1 MRLLGLHLACFARLL
16 RHRAGLSDWR
26 WGRLVFPS
34 AMSRPLAKSTI
45 KKFKE
50 ELEVERE
57 RLQGL
62 IEEMEREIEEARNS
76 ETAADR
82 SSDPENADA
91 GSMRL
96 EYAKELSIE
105 RNTADLLHKVEHAL
119 RRIES
124 GGYGICEV
132 CGEPIP
138 VARLEVL
145 PYATMCVTCASK
157 S

>member
-1 MRLLGLHLACFARLL
+1 MAR
-16 RHRAGLSDWR
+16 S
-26 WGRLVFPS
+26 
-34 AMSRPLAKSTI
+34 LAKTTI
-45 KKFKE
+45 KKYQS
-50 ELEVERE
+50 ELEEERD
-57 RLQGL
+57 RLVSV
-62 IEEMEREIEEARNS
+62 ITEHEKEMEDARNS

-105 RNTADLLHKVEHAL
+105 RNAADLLHKVEHAL
-119 RRIES
+119 RRIKS
-124 GGYGICEV
+124 GDYGVCEV
-132 CGEPIP
+132 CGEAIP

>member
-1 MRLLGLHLACFARLL
+1 MART
-16 RHRAGLSDWR
+16 
-26 WGRLVFPS
+26 
-34 AMSRPLAKSTI
+34 LAKSTI
-45 KKFKE
+45 KKFKS
-50 ELEVERE
+50 ELETERE
-57 RLQGL
+57 RL
-62 IEEMEREIEEARNS
+62 IAVIAEHEKEMEAARSS

-105 RNTADLLHKVEHAL
+105 RNAADLLHKVEHAL

-145 PYATMCVTCASK
+145 PYATTCVTCASK

>member
-1 MRLLGLHLACFARLL
+1 MTR
-16 RHRAGLSDWR
+16 S
-26 WGRLVFPS
+26 
-34 AMSRPLAKSTI
+34 LAKSTI
-45 KKFKE
+45 KKFKA
-50 ELEVERE
+50 ELESERE
-57 RLQGL
+57 RLASL
-62 IEEMEREIEEARNS
+62 IEEMEKEMEDARNS

-119 RRIES
+119 RRIET

-132 CGEPIP
+132 CGEAIP

>member
-1 MRLLGLHLACFARLL
+1 VEVRL
-16 RHRAGLSDWR
+16 S
-26 WGRLVFPS
+26 FPS
-34 AMSRPLAKSTI
+34 AMARSFAKSTV
-45 KKFKE
+45 KRFQQ

-57 RLQGL
+57 RLVEV
-62 IEEMEREIEEARNS
+62 ITEHEKEMEDARNS

-105 RNTADLLHKVEHAL
+105 RNAADLLHKVEHAL
-119 RRIES
+119 RRIEM
-124 GGYGICEV
+124 GGYGVCEV
-132 CGEPIP
+132 CGEAIPI
-138 VARLEVL
+138 ARLEVL

>member
-1 MRLLGLHLACFARLL
+1 MAR
-16 RHRAGLSDWR
+16 S
-26 WGRLVFPS
+26 F
-34 AMSRPLAKSTI
+34 AKSTV
-45 KKFKE
+45 KRFQQ

-57 RLQGL
+57 RLVEV
-62 IEEMEREIEEARNS
+62 ITEHEKEMEDARNS

-105 RNTADLLHKVEHAL
+105 RNAADLLHKVEHAL
-119 RRIES
+119 RRIEN
-124 GGYGICEV
+124 GGYGTCEV

-145 PYATMCVTCASK
+145 PYATTCVTCASK
-157 S
+157 N

>member
-1 MRLLGLHLACFARLL
+1 MAR
-16 RHRAGLSDWR
+16 S
-26 WGRLVFPS
+26 
-34 AMSRPLAKSTI
+34 LAKTTI
-45 KKFKE
+45 KKFE
-50 ELEVERE
+50 SELEDERARLVNVIAEHERE
-57 RLQGL
+57 
-62 IEEMEREIEEARNS
+62 MEDARNS

-105 RNTADLLHKVEHAL
+105 RNAADLLHKVEHAL
-119 RRIES
+119 RRIKS
-124 GGYGICEV
+124 GDYGECEV
-132 CGEPIP
+132 CGEAIP

-145 PYATMCVTCASK
+145 PYATTCVTCASK

>member
-1 MRLLGLHLACFARLL
+1 MAR
-16 RHRAGLSDWR
+16 S
-26 WGRLVFPS
+26 
-34 AMSRPLAKSTI
+34 LAKTTI
-45 KKFKE
+45 KKFQA
-50 ELEVERE
+50 ELEEERE
-57 RLQGL
+57 RLVNV
-62 IEEMEREIEEARNS
+62 IAEHEREMEAARNS

-105 RNTADLLHKVEHAL
+105 RNASDLLHKVEHAL

-124 GGYGICEV
+124 GDYGICEV
-132 CGEPIP
+132 CGEAIP

-145 PYATMCVTCASK
+145 PYATTCVTCASK
-157 S
+157 T

>member
-1 MRLLGLHLACFARLL
+1 MARSLAQT
-16 RHRAGLSDWR
+16 
-26 WGRLVFPS
+26 
-34 AMSRPLAKSTI
+34 TI
-45 KKFKE
+45 KKFQA
-50 ELEVERE
+50 ELEDERE
-57 RLQGL
+57 RLVNV
-62 IEEMEREIEEARNS
+62 IAEHEKEMEDARNS

-105 RNTADLLHKVEHAL
+105 RNAADLLHKVEHAL
-119 RRIES
+119 RRVES
-124 GGYGICEV
+124 GDYGVCEV
-132 CGEPIP
+132 CGEAIP

>member
-1 MRLLGLHLACFARLL
+1 MAR
-16 RHRAGLSDWR
+16 S
-26 WGRLVFPS
+26 
-34 AMSRPLAKSTI
+34 LAKSTI
-45 KKFKE
+45 KKFQQ
-50 ELEVERE
+50 ELEAERVRLTEVIAEHERE
-57 RLQGL
+57 
-62 IEEMEREIEEARNS
+62 MEAARNS

-105 RNTADLLHKVEHAL
+105 RNAADLLHKVEHAL

>member
-1 MRLLGLHLACFARLL
+1 MGEARL
-16 RHRAGLSDWR
+16 S
-26 WGRLVFPS
+26 FPS
-34 AMSRPLAKSTI
+34 AMTRSLAKTTI
-45 KKFKE
+45 KKFE
-50 ELEVERE
+50 SELEEERA
-57 RLQGL
+57 RLVSV
-62 IEEMEREIEEARNS
+62 IAEHEKEMEDARNS

-105 RNTADLLHKVEHAL
+105 RNAADLLHKVEHAL
-119 RRIES
+119 RRIKS
-124 GGYGICEV
+124 GDYGECEV
-132 CGEPIP
+132 CGEAIP

-145 PYATMCVTCASK
+145 PYATTCVTCASK

>member
-1 MRLLGLHLACFARLL
+1 MAR
-16 RHRAGLSDWR
+16 S
-26 WGRLVFPS
+26 
-34 AMSRPLAKSTI
+34 LAKSTI
-45 KKFKE
+45 KKFQA
-50 ELEVERE
+50 ELEAERD
-57 RLQGL
+57 RLESV
-62 IEEMEREIEEARNS
+62 IAEHEKEMEDARNS

-105 RNTADLLHKVEHAL
+105 RNAADLLHKVEHAL
-119 RRIES
+119 RRIEA
-124 GGYGICEV
+124 GGYGVCEV
-132 CGEPIP
+132 CGEAIP

-145 PYATMCVTCASK
+145 PYATTCVTCASK

>member
-1 MRLLGLHLACFARLL
+1 MAR
-16 RHRAGLSDWR
+16 S
-26 WGRLVFPS
+26 
-34 AMSRPLAKSTI
+34 LAKATI
-45 KKFKE
+45 KKFQQ
-50 ELEVERE
+50 ELEAERD
-57 RLQGL
+57 RLVAV
-62 IEEMEREIEEARNS
+62 IAEHEKEMEDARNS

-105 RNTADLLHKVEHAL
+105 RNAADLLHKVEHAL
-119 RRIES
+119 RRIEN

-132 CGEPIP
+132 CGEAIP
-138 VARLEVL
+138 VARLEIL

>member
-1 MRLLGLHLACFARLL
+1 MAR
-16 RHRAGLSDWR
+16 S
-26 WGRLVFPS
+26 
-34 AMSRPLAKSTI
+34 LAKTTI
-45 KKFKE
+45 KKFQA
-50 ELEVERE
+50 ELEEERE
-57 RLQGL
+57 RLL
-62 IEEMEREIEEARNS
+62 NVIAEHEKEMEAARNS

-105 RNTADLLHKVEHAL
+105 RNASDLLHKVEHAL

-124 GGYGICEV
+124 GDYGICEV
-132 CGEPIP
+132 CGEAIP

-145 PYATMCVTCASK
+145 PYATTCVTCASK
-157 S
+157 T

>member
-1 MRLLGLHLACFARLL
+1 MTR
-16 RHRAGLSDWR
+16 S
-26 WGRLVFPS
+26 
-34 AMSRPLAKSTI
+34 LAKSTI

-50 ELEVERE
+50 TLESERE
-57 RLQGL
+57 RLQSL
-62 IEEMEREIEEARNS
+62 IEEMEQELEDARNS

-105 RNTADLLHKVEHAL
+105 RNTEDLLHKVERAL
-119 RRIES
+119 RRIET

-132 CGEPIP
+132 CGEAIP
-138 VARLEVL
+138 MARLEVL

>member
-1 MRLLGLHLACFARLL
+1 LTVCSGVA
-16 RHRAGLSDWR
+16 LS
-26 WGRLVFPS
+26 FPS
-34 AMSRPLAKSTI
+34 AMPRSLAQSTV
-45 KKFKE
+45 KRFQK
-50 ELEVERE
+50 ELEVERD
-57 RLQGL
+57 RLVDV
-62 IEEMEREIEEARNS
+62 IAEHEKEMEDARNS

-105 RNTADLLHKVEHAL
+105 RNAADLLHKVEHAL
-119 RRIES
+119 RRIDTGS
-124 GGYGICEV
+124 YGVCEV
-132 CGEPIP
+132 CGEAIPI
-138 VARLEVL
+138 ARLEVL

>member
-1 MRLLGLHLACFARLL
+1 MARSLAQ
-16 RHRAGLSDWR
+16 
-26 WGRLVFPS
+26 
-34 AMSRPLAKSTI
+34 STV
-45 KKFKE
+45 KRFQK

-57 RLQGL
+57 RLVDV
-62 IEEMEREIEEARNS
+62 ISEHEKEMEDARNS

-105 RNTADLLHKVEHAL
+105 RNAADLLHKVEHAL
-119 RRIES
+119 RRIDTGS
-124 GGYGICEV
+124 YGVCEV
-132 CGEPIP
+132 CGEAIPI
-138 VARLEVL
+138 ARLEVL

>member
-1 MRLLGLHLACFARLL
+1 MAR
-16 RHRAGLSDWR
+16 S
-26 WGRLVFPS
+26 
-34 AMSRPLAKSTI
+34 LAKTTI
-45 KKFKE
+45 KKFE
-50 ELEVERE
+50 SELEEERA
-57 RLQGL
+57 RLVNV
-62 IEEMEREIEEARNS
+62 IAEHEKEMEDARNS

-105 RNTADLLHKVEHAL
+105 RNAADLLHKVEHAL
-119 RRIES
+119 RRVKS
-124 GGYGICEV
+124 GDYGECEV
-132 CGEPIP
+132 CGEAIP

>member
-1 MRLLGLHLACFARLL
+1 MPRSLAQ
-16 RHRAGLSDWR
+16 
-26 WGRLVFPS
+26 
-34 AMSRPLAKSTI
+34 STV
-45 KKFKE
+45 KRFQK
-50 ELEVERE
+50 ELEVERD
-57 RLQGL
+57 RLVDV
-62 IEEMEREIEEARNS
+62 IAEHEKEMEDARNS

-105 RNTADLLHKVEHAL
+105 RNAADLLHKVEHAL
-119 RRIES
+119 RRIDTGS
-124 GGYGICEV
+124 YGVCEV
-132 CGEPIP
+132 CGEAIPI
-138 VARLEVL
+138 ARLEVL

>member
-1 MRLLGLHLACFARLL
+1 MART
-16 RHRAGLSDWR
+16 
-26 WGRLVFPS
+26 
-34 AMSRPLAKSTI
+34 LAKSTI
-45 KKFKE
+45 KKFQKTLE
-50 ELEVERE
+50 EERE
-57 RLQGL
+57 RLTAV
-62 IEEMEREIEEARNS
+62 IVEHEKEMEDARNS

-105 RNTADLLHKVEHAL
+105 RNAADLLHKVEHAL
-119 RRIES
+119 RRLEA
-124 GGYGICEV
+124 GQYGVCEV
-132 CGEPIP
+132 CGTAIP
-138 VARLEVL
+138 MERLDVL

>member
-1 MRLLGLHLACFARLL
+1 MAR
-16 RHRAGLSDWR
+16 S
-26 WGRLVFPS
+26 
-34 AMSRPLAKSTI
+34 LAKSTI
-45 KKFKE
+45 KKFKS
-50 ELEVERE
+50 ELESERE
-57 RLQGL
+57 RL
-62 IEEMEREIEEARNS
+62 INVIAEHAKEMEAARSS

-105 RNTADLLHKVEHAL
+105 RNAADLLHKVEHAL

-124 GGYGICEV
+124 GGYGVCEV
-132 CGEPIP
+132 CGEAIP

-145 PYATMCVTCASK
+145 PYATTCVTCASK
-157 S
+157 T

>member
-1 MRLLGLHLACFARLL
+1 MTR
-16 RHRAGLSDWR
+16 S
-26 WGRLVFPS
+26 
-34 AMSRPLAKSTI
+34 LAKSTI
-45 KKFKE
+45 KKFKA
-50 ELEVERE
+50 ELESERE
-57 RLQGL
+57 RLQSL
-62 IEEMEREIEEARNS
+62 IIEMEKEMEDARNS

-132 CGEPIP
+132 CGEAIPI
-138 VARLEVL
+138 ARLEVL
-145 PYATMCVTCASK
+145 PYATTCVTCASK

>member
-1 MRLLGLHLACFARLL
+1 MAR
-16 RHRAGLSDWR
+16 S
-26 WGRLVFPS
+26 
-34 AMSRPLAKSTI
+34 LAKTTI
-45 KKFKE
+45 KKFQS
-50 ELEVERE
+50 ELEEERD
-57 RLQGL
+57 RLVSV
-62 IEEMEREIEEARNS
+62 IAEHEKEMEDARNS

-105 RNTADLLHKVEHAL
+105 RNAADLLHKVEHAL
-119 RRIES
+119 RRIKS
-124 GGYGICEV
+124 GDYGVCEV
-132 CGEPIP
+132 CGEAIP

>member
-1 MRLLGLHLACFARLL
+1 MTVCSGVA
-16 RHRAGLSDWR
+16 LS
-26 WGRLVFPS
+26 FPS
-34 AMSRPLAKSTI
+34 AMPRSLAQSTV
-45 KKFKE
+45 KRFQK
-50 ELEVERE
+50 ELEVERD
-57 RLQGL
+57 RLVDV
-62 IEEMEREIEEARNS
+62 IAEHEKEMEDARNS

-105 RNTADLLHKVEHAL
+105 RNAADLLHKVEHAL
-119 RRIES
+119 RRIDTGS
-124 GGYGICEV
+124 YGVCEV
-132 CGEPIP
+132 CGEAIPI
-138 VARLEVL
+138 ARLEVL

>member
-1 MRLLGLHLACFARLL
+1 MAR
-16 RHRAGLSDWR
+16 S
-26 WGRLVFPS
+26 
-34 AMSRPLAKSTI
+34 LAKTTI
-45 KKFKE
+45 KKYQS
-50 ELEVERE
+50 ELEEERD
-57 RLQGL
+57 RLVSV
-62 IEEMEREIEEARNS
+62 IAEHEKEMEDARNS

-105 RNTADLLHKVEHAL
+105 RNAADLLHKVEHAL
-119 RRIES
+119 RRIKS
-124 GGYGICEV
+124 GDYGVCEV
-132 CGEPIP
+132 CGEAIP

>member
-1 MRLLGLHLACFARLL
+1 MTR
-16 RHRAGLSDWR
+16 S
-26 WGRLVFPS
+26 
-34 AMSRPLAKSTI
+34 LAKSTI
-45 KKFKE
+45 KKFKA
-50 ELEVERE
+50 ELEAERD
-57 RLQGL
+57 RLENV
-62 IEEMEREIEEARNS
+62 ITEHEKEMEDARNS

-105 RNTADLLHKVEHAL
+105 RNAADLLHKVEHAL
-119 RRIES
+119 RRIEA

-145 PYATMCVTCASK
+145 PYATTCVTCASK

>member
-1 MRLLGLHLACFARLL
+1 MARSLAATTLKRFR
-16 RHRAGLSDWR
+16 
-26 WGRLVFPS
+26 
-34 AMSRPLAKSTI
+34 T
-45 KKFKE
+45 
-50 ELEVERE
+50 ELDTERE
-57 RLQGL
+57 RLLAL
-62 IEEMEREIEEARNS
+62 IEEHEQEMEDARNS

-105 RNTADLLHKVEHAL
+105 RNASDLLHKVEHAI
-119 RRIES
+119 RRIDN
-124 GGYGICEV
+124 GTYGVCEV
-132 CGEPIP
+132 CGEDIP

-145 PYATMCVTCASK
+145 PYATMCVRCASR

>member
-1 MRLLGLHLACFARLL
+1 MAR
-16 RHRAGLSDWR
+16 S
-26 WGRLVFPS
+26 
-34 AMSRPLAKSTI
+34 LAKTTI
-45 KKFKE
+45 KKFKA
-50 ELEVERE
+50 ELEEERE
-57 RLQGL
+57 RLVNV
-62 IEEMEREIEEARNS
+62 IAEHEKEMEAARNS

-105 RNTADLLHKVEHAL
+105 RNASDLLHKVEHAL

-124 GGYGICEV
+124 GDYGICEV

-145 PYATMCVTCASK
+145 SYATTCVTCASK
-157 S
+157 T